1 MTWNLI
7 SLFLLCPL
15 FWTSKFQGFSTI
27 LSTALTLHYCKN
39 AVIYIYIPTSELVF
53 IQDWQ
58 ILSKCLRKKPKFG
71 FYWQIKP
78 TRFLCQKK
86 NWQKNVKLTRNCSE
100 RHSLAIDVLY
110 FPIMFSKWRW
120 RIDLPWV
127 QNIWFISPLVPSKR
141 EKNILV
147 LLSLSIFWGK
157 CVYFSIFENWKFTIR
172 YVFYF
177 WNLLVPLS
185 H

>member
-78 TRFLCQKK
+78 TRFLYQKK
-86 NWQKNVKLTRNCSE
+86 IDKKMSSLPGIVVKGTPWQLMSCTSQSCFLNEDEEYICLGE
-100 RHSLAIDVLY
+100 
-110 FPIMFSKWRW
+110 W
-120 RIDLPWV
+120 
-127 QNIWFISPLVPSKR
+127 NIWVFSPLVASKR

-147 LLSLSIFWGK
+147 LLSL
-157 CVYFSIFENWKFTIR
+157 YIFEGTM
-172 YVFYF
+172 
-177 WNLLVPLS
+177 
-185 H
+185 